1 MAQIFAFPKEAFEA
15 ENKKS
20 GYEQEGSMNK
30 MLKLAIAPV
39 AAGAAL
45 AMVVQAT
52 AGEIPK
58 RLVFT
63 SYDFGS
69 SGFAQASGIAN
80 AFKQVH
86 NTRIRIVPS
95 GTSIGRMLPLAQRK
109 ADYAFLASGT
119 YFGSEG
125 TYDFASPNWGPQD
138 LRCVL
143 SPPAATGI
151 VLLGNSNFSDARKI
165 KGMKL
170 GYVKGNPSVNV
181 KTDAIAAFAGLKE
194 GEWERVWHGGYGVM
208 KTSLLTGKIDG
219 FLASPYSGFSKEIEA
234 SPNGISWLQFDQSDK
249 AAWARMT
256 KTAPMYGPWTVTT
269 GAGISEAKPSNT
281 LSFRYPMMVTYAN
294 RDFDEV
300 YTMVKAMDAL
310 YPKYKAVSFATQF
323 WNLKAAS
330 NPPCEAAF
338 HPASVKYFKEK
349 GVWSEASQK
358 WQDARL
364 ARHAAVIEAWD
375 EAQDSYNDM
384 RAAERKKG
392 NKIKA
397 GKGWEE
403 WWAKARTEKG
413 LD

>member
-1 MAQIFAFPKEAFEA
+1 
-15 ENKKS
+15 
-20 GYEQEGSMNK
+20 MNK
-30 MLKLAIAPV
+30 LFKVAIAPV
-39 AAGAAL
+39 AAAAVL
-45 AMVVQAT
+45 AMAAQAS
-52 AGEIPK
+52 AGEVPK

-80 AFKQVH
+80 AFKKVH
-86 NTRIRIVPS
+86 GTRVRIIPS

-125 TYDFASPNWGPQD
+125 TYDFSSPNWGPQD

-151 VLLGNSNFSDARKI
+151 VMLGNSKFSDARKI
-165 KGMKL
+165 KGMRL

-181 KTDAIAAFAGLKE
+181 KTDAIAEFAGLKE
-194 GEWERVWHGGYGVM
+194 GEWEKVWHGGYGVM
-208 KTSLLTGKIDG
+208 KTALLTGKIDG
-219 FLASPYSGFSKEIEA
+219 FLAAPTSGFSKEIEA
-234 SPNGISWLQFDQSDK
+234 SPNGVSWLQFDPNDK

-256 KTAPMYGPWTVTT
+256 KKAPMYAPVKTES
-269 GAGISEAKPSNT
+269 GAGISPEKPSNT
-281 LSFRYPMMVTYAN
+281 MSFRYPMMVTYAD

-300 YTMVKAMDAL
+300 YTIVKAMDEM
-310 YPKYKAVSFATQF
+310 YPKYKDVSYATQF
-323 WNLKAAS
+323 WRLKDAAT
-330 NPPCEAAF
+330 PPCEAAF

-349 GVWSEASQK
+349 GVWSDAAQK
-358 WQDARL
+358 WQDAKI
-364 ARHAAVIEAWD
+364 ARQAAVIDAW
-375 EAQDSYNDM
+375 EGAQDSYNDM

-397 GKGWEE
+397 GAGWED
-403 WWAKARTEKG
+403 WWTKVRAEKG